1 MSDHLTPTL
10 DPQTLDESYPDPD
23 AARVRADELRSEI
36 RSAPDEIGELVAR
49 GDLVDIL
56 RGLGELDDALH
67 EANAAAD
74 RAEIAGNTA
83 MQHTARLRLAQ
94 VHQRRGEFADSNVV
108 VTELLP
114 AAEQFGPVIEAYT
127 HHHAGLNDFAQG
139 HWDDARDH
147 FARALAIRDELELAD
162 DERTASRLG
171 LEAARRRLAGAQ
183 SPEGSPP
190 ESAS

>member
-1 MSDHLTPTL
+1 VTEPLVPTL
-10 DPQTLDESYPDPD
+10 DPETLRESFPDVV
-23 AARVRADELRSEI
+23 AARARADELRAEI

-49 GDLVDIL
+49 GDLVDVL
-56 RGLGELDDALH
+56 RGLDQLDDALH

-74 RAEIAGNTA
+74 RAEIAGNPA
-83 MQHTARLRLAQ
+83 MQHTARLRLAR
-94 VHQRRGEFADSNVV
+94 VHQQRGEFADSNVV

-147 FARALAIRDELELAD
+147 FARALAIRDELELPD
-162 DERTASRLG
+162 DERAASRLG
-171 LEAARRRLAGAQ
+171 VEAASRRLGD
-183 SPEGSPP
+183 SELPGDSV
-190 ESAS
+190 

>member
-1 MSDHLTPTL
+1 MSEPAPPLLPVL
-10 DPQTLDESYPDPD
+10 DPDTLHESFPD
-23 AARVRADELRSEI
+23 AAVAQGRAGELRIEI
-36 RSAPDEIGELVAR
+36 RDAPDEIAELVAR

-56 RGLGELDDALH
+56 RGLGEFDDALH
-67 EANAAAD
+67 EAHAAAD
-74 RAEIAGNTA
+74 RAEIAGNAA
-83 MQHTARLRLAQ
+83 MQHTARLRLAH

-127 HHHAGLNDFAQG
+127 HHHAGLIDYAQG

-162 DERTASRLG
+162 DERAASRLA
-171 LEAARRRLAGAQ
+171 LEAAQRQLRSAQ
-183 SPEGSPP
+183 SPEEAP
-190 ESAS
+190 